1 MASTKRGDGEAISG
15 FGGVTAGRVKMLNSR
30 GDTIDFAEFGCGY
43 RSVVAVRAVTQKLV
57 KHSEKKR

>member
-30 GDTIDFAEFGCGY
+30 GDTIDFVDNA
-43 RSVVAVRAVTQKLV
+43 SLPALNLVAATEVSWQ
-57 KHSEKKR
+57 SEQ